1 MTVIPRSR
9 WKPFALDVT
18 AYAAA
23 IRSIGCGK
31 FTTRLGTE
39 GKGFFATVYAAPFF
53 ARSLFAAVQC
63 DVNSTT
69 LRTGIHLRH

>member
-31 FTTRLGTE
+31 FTTRLGAE
-39 GKGFFATVYAAPFF
+39 GKGFFATVYAAPFLPGLYSQRCN
-53 ARSLFAAVQC
+53 AT
-63 DVNSTT
+63 STAQLYELAST
-69 LRTGIHLRH
+69 